1 MKNKSNLKIFALIIC
16 INFAIYFPKAH
27 AMIVEDIAA
36 EINTLHT
43 FQQLQ
48 AEYEKLG
55 MMHDQLVNQYKAIT
69 GSYGLGKLGFDPT
82 LQSWGSGTES
92 WQAILNLYQKGGN
105 PGSLS
110 DVVKQLSK
118 EFPIQEGKVANPN
131 PESIDAKYYLLQA
144 KTALATRA
152 ASQTDYDNIQKQ
164 VHSMQQLHE
173 QIDRTQNLKA
183 AVDLQN
189 RLQVEGNLLQLEIL
203 RLLSLTSQQQAI
215 SAQGHVNTIVDTYNA
230 AK

>member
-1 MKNKSNLKIFALIIC
+1 MKNKFKLKTVFLFLLIYLWSFSNAQAF
-16 INFAIYFPKAH
+16 
-27 AMIVEDIAA
+27 IVEDIAA

-55 MMHDQLVNQYKAIT
+55 QMHDQLVNQYKAVT
-69 GSYGLGKLGFDPT
+69 GNYGLGKLGFNPN
-82 LQSWGSGTES
+82 LQSWGSNTES
-92 WQAILNLYQKGGN
+92 WQNILNLYEKGSN
-105 PGSLS
+105 PGLFSE
-110 DVVKQLSK
+110 VVKQLSK
-118 EFPIQEGKVANPN
+118 EFPIQDSKVAHPN

-144 KTALATRA
+144 KTALAARA

-164 VHSMQQLHE
+164 INYMHQLHD

-203 RLLSLTSQQQAI
+203 RLLSLTNQQQAVV
-215 SAQGHVNTIVDTYNA
+215 AQGHVNTIIDTYNA
-230 AK
+230 AQ